1 MPRPHVVASQPDD
14 GLQEGIELALELKF
28 GSDGLALVPLVRQ
41 VHAIE
46 VLRTVRQAL
55 RTADTLEQIRNL
67 LTPA

>member
-1 MPRPHVVASQPDD
+1 M
-14 GLQEGIELALELKF
+14 ALELKF
-28 GSDGLALVPLVRQ
+28 GSDGLALVRQ